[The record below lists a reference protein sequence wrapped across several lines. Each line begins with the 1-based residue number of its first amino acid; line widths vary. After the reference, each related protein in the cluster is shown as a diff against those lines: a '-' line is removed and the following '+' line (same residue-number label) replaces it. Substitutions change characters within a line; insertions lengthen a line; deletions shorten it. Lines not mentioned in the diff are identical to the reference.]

1 MTRKRYIKKLV
12 IFFGVC
18 FSFRAIRR
26 IQRRIFIG
34 ASGKKTYRRLLS
46 WDVLMMKRGQKW
58 QRLLEPLK
66 EWRTSNETL
75 D

>member
-34 ASGKKTYRRLLS
+34 ASGKKTFQLL
-46 WDVLMMKRGQKW
+46 MK
-58 QRLLEPLK
+58 
-66 EWRTSNETL
+66 
-75 D
+75 